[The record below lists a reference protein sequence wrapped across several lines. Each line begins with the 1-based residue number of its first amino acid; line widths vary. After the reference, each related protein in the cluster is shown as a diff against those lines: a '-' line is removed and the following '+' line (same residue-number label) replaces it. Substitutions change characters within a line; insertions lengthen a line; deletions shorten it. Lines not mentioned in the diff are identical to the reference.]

1 VGLVATAL
9 AENGFR
15 HEALLYAGE
24 EGFLAG
30 TVPFIRDAVAGNE
43 PVLVVVSD
51 RKIRALEAEL
61 GPDADQVQ
69 FADMDELGRNPA
81 CIIPAWVQF
90 VEDHAGEARR
100 IRGIG
105 EPISPARSAAELVEC
120 HQHESLLNLAFS
132 ASPAFWL
139 ACPYDTDALTNDVIE
154 EAQHT
159 HPFVS
164 DGNASRASEGYLRPG
179 VGPGPFDGEL
189 PLPVGEPDE
198 VAFTSSVHLSAV
210 RAFVAEHGRA
220 AGLDVERTADL
231 ALAVSEL
238 ATNGLLHGG
247 GGGKVRVWPEEHVLL
262 CEVTDRGRRLHR
274 PLQGRER
281 PAHGQTFGRG
291 LWLVNHLCDLVQIRS
306 HPTGDVVRLH
316 MKVG

>member
-1 VGLVATAL
+1 MAVSLSGKQA
-9 AENGFR
+9 FR
-15 HEALLYAGE
+15 HEAFFYAGE
-24 EGFLAG
+24 EEFLAG
-30 TVPFIRDAVAGNE
+30 IVPFVRDAVAADM
-43 PVLVVVSD
+43 PVLVAVDSA
-51 RKIRALEAEL
+51 KIQALEAEL
-61 GPDADQVQ
+61 NGQSEAVQ
-69 FADMDELGRNPA
+69 FADMEQIGQNPA
-81 CIIPAWVQF
+81 CIIPAWQEF
-90 VEDHAGEARR
+90 LAEHASDGLPV
-100 IRGIG
+100 RGVG
-105 EPISPARSAAELVEC
+105 EPIWAGRSEAELVEC

-139 ACPYDTDALTNDVIE
+139 VCPYDTDALTNDVIE

-159 HPFVS
+159 HPFIS

-179 VGPGPFDGEL
+179 VAPGPFDGEL
-189 PLPVGEPDE
+189 PPPSGEPQE
-198 VAFTSSVHLSAV
+198 FAFTSPVHLSAV
-210 RAFVAEHGRA
+210 RAFVADHGRA

-247 GGGKVRVWPEEHVLL
+247 GGGKVRVWPEEETLL

-274 PLQGRER
+274 RLQGRER
-281 PAHGQTFGRG
+281 PAQDQTFGRG

-306 HPTGDVVRLH
+306 HPTGNVVRLH